1 MNEDNFFSN
10 DYDERNSDIEK
21 DILFPLNQNQ
31 DCVPDYFNNI
41 PNINFEGKNIDDFNF
56 KFNDNPNQFKDSL
69 FSNNFLNKD
78 FSQINPIPIPSP
90 IQRSNEESS
99 KQSININNS
108 NNGSNSNSTKDKS
121 QLKNNINSNPNSN
134 IINNPIISLDENL
147 ENNENNNNNKV
158 LIKKRRPRIHLEDLN
173 LDPETIKNKKFEK
186 IGDKVILSK
195 NQVITEDDKK
205 EIRAIRNRISAQ
217 KSRDKKKIEYINLKE
232 QIKSLND
239 VLNKK
244 TIIINNYEKICC
256 PKCKNK
262 INELNKKIL
271 EDNDANSNKYE
282 NILNYNENDGEELVL
297 EENNSFFSNRKNS
310 FLGKIPGLMFGL
322 VCLTAIVFCVL
333 QVGQNIHNKYSNQ
346 NMLLENS
353 HQGTLRHLSYNMCP
367 TKNDNNISDE
377 NDTNKNVPLPM
388 DTFNQNN
395 FLQIC
400 HDKFTWD
407 IYTKL
412 KNKKQQKTGNFLR
425 KRNLKDPILD
435 NTVCIDSNN
444 IENKKYSI
452 VNDSK
457 LINNLP
463 INANNVILNDNL
475 SNKIISIYVKDYEA
489 LKRYVNGR
497 SLPLQEQI
505 ENEAKNSED
514 GCVYLQLIIPK
525 EAIKSSF
532 DKSGTYS
539 EYENDFFE
547 IRCKIFAYNNYY

>member
-147 ENNENNNNNKV
+147 ENNENNNNKV

-333 QVGQNIHNKYSNQ
+333 QVGQNIHNKYLNQ

-367 TKNDNNISDE
+367 TKNDNNISNE
-377 NDTNKNVPLPM
+377 NDTNNNVPLPM

-525 EAIKSSF
+525 EEIKSSF